1 MDKNKIRYCTFLWM
15 NDYDH
20 SKIFISEK
28 NKYYIRD
35 DNESIRVKILN
46 KFEDIR
52 KSYKINVINISN
64 ISNDDY

>member
-1 MDKNKIRYCTFLWM
+1 MDKNKIRYCMLLLI

-35 DNESIRVKILN
+35 DNESIHVKILN
-46 KFEDIR
+46 EFEDIR
-52 KSYKINVINISN
+52 NIL
-64 ISNDDY
+64 